1 MSKLIDHSGSTF
13 DSFLEEENLLQET
26 EAVALKRV
34 IAWQL
39 QRAMQK
45 KRITKT
51 VLARRLHTSR
61 SQLNRL
67 LDPSEAGVSL
77 ETITKAAG
85 ALGKRIRISIVDGQG
100 QDLKS
105 APRKP
110 ARKVSR
116 RPKAKVVPA

>member
-13 DSFLEEENLLQET
+13 DSFLEEEHLLQET

-85 ALGKRIRISIVDGQG
+85 ALGKRVRISIVDGQG